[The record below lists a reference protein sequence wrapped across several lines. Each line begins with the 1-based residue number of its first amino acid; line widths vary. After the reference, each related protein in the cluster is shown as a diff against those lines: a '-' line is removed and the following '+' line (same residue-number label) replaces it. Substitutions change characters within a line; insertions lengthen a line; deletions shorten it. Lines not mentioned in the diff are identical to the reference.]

1 MSKLICPAFDETC
14 PYCKRGFCCMQE
26 MTGDNPIG
34 QCDEWIGDDDEEED
48 E

>member
-1 MSKLICPAFDETC
+1 MSKPICPAFDETC

>member
-34 QCDEWIGDDDEEED
+34 QCDEWVGDDDEEED